1 VELSRKRRKS
11 RTGPSTSGEIILTR
25 RVAIAIA
32 GALALVACAR
42 QEAAKPTAPQVVN
55 FSIMSTEGRQT
66 QMDDWGP
73 FLADMEKSIGVP
85 VKPFFGTNYT
95 SLIEAMRFKQTDVG
109 WFTNQSGLEA
119 VRRANGEVFARTVK
133 PNGPDGYQ
141 AVIVVKKGSGITLD
155 RLLKCGRTLD
165 FGMGDAKSTSGT
177 LAPMTY
183 LFAPRGIDPNTCF
196 KTVRSANHEANLLSV
211 AQGLLD
217 AATNNTASM
226 DRMAMMGSEMSRK
239 TLASLDVIWTSPT
252 IPEDP
257 MVRRKDLDPALKAK
271 IDAFIFSYG
280 TGEGPEAE
288 RQRKV
293 LERIQTRPFKRAD
306 NSHLLPVREMEAA
319 GQLIQAR
326 TKGDPEAEKAAQAE
340 LSRIAAERK
349 ALSPQ

>member
-1 VELSRKRRKS
+1 
-11 RTGPSTSGEIILTR
+11 
-25 RVAIAIA
+25 
-32 GALALVACAR
+32 
-42 QEAAKPTAPQVVN
+42 
-55 FSIMSTEGRQT
+55 
-66 QMDDWGP
+66 
-73 FLADMEKSIGVP
+73 

-141 AVIVVKKGSGITLD
+141 AVIVVRKGSGITLD
-155 RLLKCGRTLD
+155 KLLKCDRTLN
-165 FGMGDAKSTSGT
+165 FGMGDAKSTSGA

-183 LFAPRGIDPNTCF
+183 LFAPRGVDPNTCF
-196 KTVRSANHEANLLSV
+196 KTVRSANHEANLFSV

-226 DRMAMMGSEMSRK
+226 DRMAMMGTEMSKK

-257 MVRRKDLDPALKAK
+257 MVRRKDLDPAIKAK
-271 IDAFIFSYG
+271 IDAFLFSYG
-280 TGEGPEAE
+280 TGDGPEAE

-293 LERIQTRPFKRAD
+293 LERIQTKPFKRAD
-306 NSHLLPVREMEAA
+306 NSHLLPVREMEAS
-319 GQLIQAR
+319 GQLILAR
-326 TKGDPEAEKAAQAE
+326 RKGDAAAEKAAQAE
-340 LSRIAAERK
+340 LDEIAAEKK
-349 ALSPQ
+349 ALPPGQ

>member
-1 VELSRKRRKS
+1 M
-11 RTGPSTSGEIILTR
+11 ITR
-25 RVAIAIA
+25 
-32 GALALVACAR
+32 GLCLALAF
-42 QEAAKPTAPQVVN
+42 AAAIGLASCSKSDEGKSETPQAVN

-73 FLADMEKSIGVP
+73 FLADMEKAIGVP

-141 AVIVVKKGSGITLD
+141 AVIVVKKGSGMTLD
-155 RLLKCGRTLD
+155 RLLKCDRTLN

-183 LFAPRGIDPNTCF
+183 LFAPRGVDPNTCF

-211 AQGLLD
+211 AQGLLN

-226 DRMAMMGSEMSRK
+226 DRMAMMGTEMSKK

-288 RQRKV
+288 RQRKI

-306 NSHLLPVREMEAA
+306 NSHLLPVREMEAS

-326 TKGDPEAEKAAQAE
+326 TKGDTAAIQAAEAELA
-340 LSRIAAERK
+340 RIAAEKK
-349 ALSPQ
+349 ALAAAG

>member
-1 VELSRKRRKS
+1 M
-11 RTGPSTSGEIILTR
+11 LTR
-25 RVAIAIA
+25 RTVIAIA
-32 GALALVACAR
+32 GALSLAACAR
-42 QEAAKPTAPQVVN
+42 QEAAEPAAPQVVN

-73 FLADMEKSIGVP
+73 FLADMEKSIGIP

-109 WFTNQSGLEA
+109 WFTNHSGLEA
-119 VRRANGEVFARTVK
+119 VRRAGGEVFARTVK

-155 RLLKCGRTLD
+155 RLLKCDQTLN

-183 LFAPRGIDPNTCF
+183 LFAPKGIDPNACF
-196 KTVRSANHEANLLSV
+196 KTVRSANHEANLFSV

-226 DRMAMMGSEMSRK
+226 DRMAMMGTEMSKK

-257 MVRRKDLDPALKAK
+257 MVRRKDLDPAIKAK
-271 IDAFIFSYG
+271 VDAFLFSYG
-280 TGEGPEAE
+280 TGDGPEAE

-293 LERIQTRPFKRAD
+293 LERIQTKPFKRAD
-306 NSHLLPVREMEAA
+306 NSHLLPVREMEAS
-319 GQLIQAR
+319 GQLMVAR
-326 TKGDPEAEKAAQAE
+326 RKGDAAAEKAAQAE
-340 LSRIAAERK
+340 LDEIAAEKK
-349 ALSPQ
+349 ALPPGQ

>member
-1 VELSRKRRKS
+1 M
-11 RTGPSTSGEIILTR
+11 ITR
-25 RVAIAIA
+25 RFGLTA
-32 GALALVACAR
+32 ALVSVLGLAACGKAS
-42 QEAAKPTAPQVVN
+42 EPPSAEPAVVN

-73 FLADMEKSIGVP
+73 FLADMEKALGVP

-109 WFTNQSGLEA
+109 WFTNQSGMEA
-119 VRRANGEVFARTVK
+119 VRRAGGEVFARTVK
-133 PNGPDGYQ
+133 PNGPDGYN
-141 AVIVVKKGSGITLD
+141 AVVVVRKGSGITLD
-155 RLLKCGRTLD
+155 KLLKCDKSLT

-183 LFAPRGIDPNTCF
+183 LFAPRGIDPNDCF
-196 KTVRSANHEANLLSV
+196 STVRSTNHEANLFAV
-211 AQGLLD
+211 GQGLLD

-226 DRMAMMGSEMSRK
+226 DRMAMMDTDLSKK
-239 TLASLDVIWTSPT
+239 TLANIEVIWTSPR

-306 NSHLLPVREMEAA
+306 DSHLLPVREMEAS

-326 TKGDPEAEKAAQAE
+326 ARGDAVAVKAAEAELAK
-340 LSRIAAERK
+340 IAAERK
-349 ALSPQ
+349 ARPAS

>member
-1 VELSRKRRKS
+1 M
-11 RTGPSTSGEIILTR
+11 ITR
-25 RVAIAIA
+25 RLGLTA
-32 GALALVACAR
+32 ALALALAGCGEKR
-42 QEAAKPTAPQVVN
+42 ETKPVPATAVN

-73 FLADMEKSIGVP
+73 FLADMEKAIGLP

-141 AVIVVKKGSGITLD
+141 AVIVVQKGSGITID
-155 RLLKCGRTLD
+155 RLLKCDRTLD

-183 LFAPRGIDPNTCF
+183 LFAPKGIDPNTCF
-196 KTVRSANHEANLLSV
+196 KTVRSANHEANLFSV
-211 AQGLLD
+211 GSGLLD

-226 DRMAMMGSEMSRK
+226 ERMAMLGTDMAKK
-239 TLASLDVIWTSPT
+239 TLADIEVIWTSPR

-257 MVRRKDLDPALKAK
+257 MIRRKDLDPALKAK

-306 NSHLLPVREMEAA
+306 NSHLLPVREMEAS

-326 TKGDPEAEKAAQAE
+326 AKGDAAAVTAAEAELAKIAQ
-340 LSRIAAERK
+340 ERK
-349 ALSPQ
+349 AASAQ

>member
-1 VELSRKRRKS
+1 MISRR
-11 RTGPSTSGEIILTR
+11 LALAL
-25 RVAIAIA
+25 V
-32 GALALVACAR
+32 GALALAACG
-42 QEAAKPTAPQVVN
+42 QKQDAKPVAPTVVN

-73 FLADMEKSIGVP
+73 FLADMEKSIGMP

-141 AVIVVKKGSGITLD
+141 AVIVVKKGSGITLE
-155 RLLKCGRTLD
+155 RLLKCDRKLN

-183 LFAPRGIDPNTCF
+183 LFAPRGLDPNTCF
-196 KTVRSANHEANLLSV
+196 KTVRSANHEANLFSV

-226 DRMAMMGSEMSRK
+226 DRMAMLGTDMSKK

-271 IDAFIFSYG
+271 IDAFMFSYG

-293 LERIQTRPFKRAD
+293 LERIQTKPFKRAD
-306 NSHLLPVREMEAA
+306 DTHLLPVREMEAS
-319 GQLIQAR
+319 GQLMQAR
-326 TKGDPEAEKAAQAE
+326 TKGDAAAEKAAQAE
-340 LSRIAAERK
+340 LDKIAAEKK
-349 ALSPQ
+349 ALPAQ

>member
-1 VELSRKRRKS
+1 M
-11 RTGPSTSGEIILTR
+11 ITR
-25 RVAIAIA
+25 RL
-32 GALALVACAR
+32 ALALAAALALAGCSPK
-42 QEAAKPTAPQVVN
+42 EAAKPAAPAVVN

-73 FLADMEKSIGVP
+73 FLADMDKSIGIP

-155 RLLKCGRTLD
+155 RLLKCDRTLN

-183 LFAPRGIDPNTCF
+183 LFAPRGVDPNTCF
-196 KTVRSANHEANLLSV
+196 KTVRSANHEANLFSV

-226 DRMAMMGSEMSRK
+226 DRMAMMGTEMSKK

-257 MVRRKDLDPALKAK
+257 MVRRKDLDPAIKAK
-271 IDAFIFSYG
+271 IDAFLFSYG

-293 LERIQTRPFKRAD
+293 LERIQTKPFKRAD
-306 NSHLLPVREMEAA
+306 NSHLLPVREMEAS
-319 GQLIQAR
+319 GQLMVAR
-326 TKGDPEAEKAAQAE
+326 RKGDAAAEKAAQAE
-340 LSRIAAERK
+340 LDEIAAEKK
-349 ALSPQ
+349 ALPPGQ

>member
-1 VELSRKRRKS
+1 MF
-11 RTGPSTSGEIILTR
+11 TR
-25 RVAIAIA
+25 RTVIAIA
-32 GALALVACAR
+32 GALSLAACAR
-42 QEAAKPTAPQVVN
+42 QEASEPAAPQVVN

-73 FLADMEKSIGVP
+73 FLADLEKAVGVP

-95 SLIEAMRFKQTDVG
+95 SLIEAMRFKQTDLG

-155 RLLKCGRTLD
+155 RLLKCDRTLN

-183 LFAPRGIDPNTCF
+183 LFAPRGVDPNTCF
-196 KTVRSANHEANLLSV
+196 KTVRSANHEANLFSV

-226 DRMAMMGSEMSRK
+226 ERMEMLGTDLAKK
-239 TLASLDVIWTSPT
+239 TMASVDVI
-252 IPEDP
+252 
-257 MVRRKDLDPALKAK
+257 
-271 IDAFIFSYG
+271 
-280 TGEGPEAE
+280 
-288 RQRKV
+288 
-293 LERIQTRPFKRAD
+293 
-306 NSHLLPVREMEAA
+306 
-319 GQLIQAR
+319 
-326 TKGDPEAEKAAQAE
+326 
-340 LSRIAAERK
+340 
-349 ALSPQ
+349 

>member
-1 VELSRKRRKS
+1 M
-11 RTGPSTSGEIILTR
+11 ITR
-25 RVAIAIA
+25 RLGLAAALFSIL
-32 GALALVACAR
+32 ALAACG
-42 QEAAKPTAPQVVN
+42 EAEPPKAPAPTVVN

-66 QMDDWGP
+66 MMEDWGP
-73 FLADMEKSIGVP
+73 FLAEMEKALGVP
-85 VKPFFGTNYT
+85 VKPFFGANYT

-141 AVIVVKKGSGITLD
+141 AVIIVRKGSGITLD
-155 RLLKCGRTLD
+155 RLLKCDKTLD
-165 FGMGDAKSTSGT
+165 FGLGDAKSTSGT

-196 KTVRSANHEANLLSV
+196 KTVRSANHEANLFSV
-211 AQGLLD
+211 GSGLLD

-226 DRMAMMGSEMSRK
+226 DRMAMVDTNMSRK
-239 TLASLDVIWTSPT
+239 TIRNVEVIWTSPT

-257 MVRRKDLDPALKAK
+257 MIRRKDLDPALKAK

-280 TGEGPEAE
+280 HGEGPEAE

-293 LERIQTRPFKRAD
+293 LERIQTKPFAHAD
-306 NSHLLPVREMEAA
+306 ATHLLPVREMEATQ
-319 GQLIQAR
+319 QLLTAR
-326 TKGDPEAEKAAQAE
+326 TKGDAAAVAAAQAE
-340 LSRIAAERK
+340 LAKIAAERK
-349 ALSPQ
+349 ALPAG

>member
-1 VELSRKRRKS
+1 M
-11 RTGPSTSGEIILTR
+11 
-25 RVAIAIA
+25 
-32 GALALVACAR
+32 
-42 QEAAKPTAPQVVN
+42 VN

-66 QMDDWGP
+66 QMNEWTP
-73 FLADMEKSIGVP
+73 FLADMEKAIGIP

-95 SLIEAMRFKQTDVG
+95 ALIEAMRFKQTDVG

-133 PNGPDGYQ
+133 PNGPDGYN
-141 AVIVVKKGSGITLD
+141 AVVIVKKGSGITLD
-155 RLLKCGRTLD
+155 KLLKCDKTLT

-183 LFAPRGIDPNTCF
+183 LFAPRGVDPNSCF
-196 KTVRSANHEANLLSV
+196 RTVRSTNHEANLFAV
-211 AQGLLD
+211 GEGLLD

-226 DRMAMMGSEMSRK
+226 ERMAMLNTDLAKK
-239 TLASLDVIWTSPT
+239 TLGNVEVIWTSPL

-257 MVRRKDLDPALKAK
+257 MIRRKDLNPALKAK

-293 LERIQTRPFKRAD
+293 LERIQTKPFKRAD
-306 NSHLLPVREMEAA
+306 DSHLLPVREMEAA
-319 GQLIQAR
+319 GQLIQAK
-326 TKGDPEAEKAAQAE
+326 TKGDAAGVKAAQAE
-340 LSRIAAERK
+340 LAKIAAEKK
-349 ALSPQ
+349 ALPAG

>member
-1 VELSRKRRKS
+1 MF
-11 RTGPSTSGEIILTR
+11 TR
-25 RVAIAIA
+25 RTVIAIA
-32 GALALVACAR
+32 GALSLAACAR
-42 QEAAKPTAPQVVN
+42 QEASEPAAPQVVN

-73 FLADMEKSIGVP
+73 FLADMEKAVGLP

-95 SLIEAMRFKQTDVG
+95 SLIEAMRFKQTDLG

-119 VRRANGEVFARTVK
+119 VRRANGEVFARTVN
-133 PNGPDGYQ
+133 PSGTDGYQ
-141 AVIVVKKGSGITLD
+141 AVIVVKKGAGITLE
-155 RLLKCGRTLD
+155 RLLKCDRKLN

-183 LFAPRGIDPNTCF
+183 LFAPRGVDPNTCF
-196 KTVRSANHEANLLSV
+196 KTVRSANHEANLFSV

-226 DRMAMMGSEMSRK
+226 DRMAMLGTQMSKK
-239 TLASLDVIWTSPT
+239 TLASLDVIWTSPR

-257 MVRRKDLDPALKAK
+257 MVRRKDLDPALKAQ
-271 IDAFIFSYG
+271 IDAFMFSYG

-293 LERIQTRPFKRAD
+293 LERIQTLPFKPAD
-306 NSHLLPVREMEAA
+306 DTHLIPVREMEAT

-326 TKGDPEAEKAAQAE
+326 TKGDAAAMTAAQAE
-340 LSRIAAERK
+340 LDRIAQDRK
-349 ALSPQ
+349 AAGLD

>member
-1 VELSRKRRKS
+1 M
-11 RTGPSTSGEIILTR
+11 ITR
-25 RVAIAIA
+25 RL
-32 GALALVACAR
+32 ALALAAALTLAGCSPK
-42 QEAAKPTAPQVVN
+42 EAAKPAAPAVVN

-155 RLLKCGRTLD
+155 KLLTCDRTLN

-183 LFAPRGIDPNTCF
+183 LFAPRGVDPNTCF
-196 KTVRSANHEANLLSV
+196 KTVRSANHEANLFSV

-226 DRMAMMGSEMSRK
+226 DRMAMMGTEMSKK

-257 MVRRKDLDPALKAK
+257 MVRRKDLDPAIKAK
-271 IDAFIFSYG
+271 IDTFLFSYG

-293 LERIQTRPFKRAD
+293 LERIQTKPFKRAD
-306 NSHLLPVREMEAA
+306 NSHLLPVREMEAS
-319 GQLIQAR
+319 GQLIVAR
-326 TKGDPEAEKAAQAE
+326 RKGDAAAEKAAQAE
-340 LSRIAAERK
+340 LDEIAAEKK
-349 ALSPQ
+349 ALPPGQ

>member
-1 VELSRKRRKS
+1 MF
-11 RTGPSTSGEIILTR
+11 TR
-25 RVAIAIA
+25 RTVIAIA
-32 GALALVACAR
+32 GALSLAACAR
-42 QEAAKPTAPQVVN
+42 QEASEPAAPQVVN

-73 FLADMEKSIGVP
+73 FLADMEKAVGLP
-85 VKPFFGTNYT
+85 VKPFFGANYT
-95 SLIEAMRFKQTDVG
+95 SLIEAMRFKQTDLG

-119 VRRANGEVFARTVK
+119 VRRANGEVFARTVN
-133 PNGPDGYQ
+133 PSGTDGYQ
-141 AVIVVKKGSGITLD
+141 AVIVVKKGAGITLE
-155 RLLKCGRTLD
+155 RLLKCDRKLN

-183 LFAPRGIDPNTCF
+183 LFAPRGVDPNTCF
-196 KTVRSANHEANLLSV
+196 KTVRSANHEANLFSV

-226 DRMAMMGSEMSRK
+226 DRMAMLGTQMSKK
-239 TLASLDVIWTSPT
+239 TLADLEVIWTSPR

-271 IDAFIFSYG
+271 IDAFMFSYG

-293 LERIQTRPFKRAD
+293 LDRIQTLPFKPAD
-306 NSHLLPVREMEAA
+306 DTHLIPVREMEAT

-326 TKGDPEAEKAAQAE
+326 SKGDAAATKAAQTE
-340 LSRIAAERK
+340 LDRIAQDRK
-349 ALSPQ
+349 AAGQN

>member
-1 VELSRKRRKS
+1 M
-11 RTGPSTSGEIILTR
+11 ITR
-25 RVAIAIA
+25 RLALVLA
-32 GALALVACAR
+32 GALALAGCSPK
-42 QEAAKPTAPQVVN
+42 QAAKAPPQVVN

-73 FLADMEKSIGVP
+73 FLADMEKSIGIP

-155 RLLKCGRTLD
+155 KLLKCDRTLN

-183 LFAPRGIDPNTCF
+183 LFAPRSVDPNTCF
-196 KTVRSANHEANLLSV
+196 KTVRSANHEANLFSV

-226 DRMAMMGSEMSRK
+226 DRMAMMGTEMSKK

-257 MVRRKDLDPALKAK
+257 MVRRKDLDPAIKAK
-271 IDAFIFSYG
+271 VDAFLFSYG
-280 TGEGPEAE
+280 TGDGPEAE

-293 LERIQTRPFKRAD
+293 LERIQTKPFKRAD
-306 NSHLLPVREMEAA
+306 NSHLLPVREMEAS
-319 GQLIQAR
+319 GQLIVAR
-326 TKGDPEAEKAAQAE
+326 RKGDAAAEKAAQAE
-340 LSRIAAERK
+340 LDKIAAERK
-349 ALSPQ
+349 AAGA

>member
-1 VELSRKRRKS
+1 M
-11 RTGPSTSGEIILTR
+11 LTR
-25 RVAIAIA
+25 RIVVAVA
-32 GALALVACAR
+32 GALSLAACAKGGG
-42 QEAAKPTAPQVVN
+42 EAAAAPQAVN

-73 FLADMEKSIGVP
+73 FLADMEKAIGVP

-119 VRRANGEVFARTVK
+119 VRRAGGEVFARTVN
-133 PNGPDGYQ
+133 PSGTDGYQ
-141 AVIVVKKGSGITLD
+141 AVVVVKKGAGITLD
-155 RLLKCGRTLD
+155 RLLKCDRTLN

-183 LFAPRGIDPNTCF
+183 LFAPRGLDPNTCF

-226 DRMAMMGSEMSRK
+226 DRMSMMGTEMSKK
-239 TLASLDVIWTSPT
+239 TLDSLEVIWTSPR

-288 RQRKV
+288 RQRQV
-293 LERIQTRPFKRAD
+293 LARIQTLPFKPAD
-306 NSHLLPVREMEAA
+306 ATHLLPVREMEAT
-319 GQLIQAR
+319 GQLLHAR
-326 TKGDPEAEKAAQAE
+326 AKGDGAAEAAAKAE
-340 LSRIAAERK
+340 LAAIAREQA
-349 ALSPQ
+349 ASTGG